1 MRTGVIERIGTGWH
15 RKRVARKIAN
25 SFMLKRPFLRG
36 WYALYAVIDIVD
48 ISPLALVHGLFQPKA
63 YEELEWF
70 QPVALAR
77 WAFAVDNWP
86 HVARL

>member
-1 MRTGVIERIGTGWH
+1 MIARIGLADVA
-15 RKRVARKIAN
+15 KRVARKIAN
-25 SFMLKRPFLRG
+25 SFMLKRPFRRR
-36 WYALYAVIDIVD
+36 WYALYAVIDLVN
-48 ISPLALVHGLFQPKA
+48 ISLLALVHGLFQPKA